1 MIVAKRWS
9 TRAVRPRASILMS
22 GPLPC
27 RPSIRASA
35 TVPCSRRTASP
46 LDCWMSRPRD
56 HMPKPPIR
64 IAMWSGPRNI
74 STAMMRAWENRAD
87 TTVVDEPLYAAYLDH
102 TGLDHPGATEIINA
116 YDTDW
121 RDVADMLLGPIP
133 GDKPIWYQKQMAHHL
148 LPDMQIDWVDG
159 LTNCFLIR
167 SPREVITSYI
177 KIRPD
182 PTQADLGFVQQLDIF
197 EQVQAANRQHS
208 ARSGRPRCA
217 GRSTQ
222 AADVVVRSRG
232 RALQRGHAALA
243 GRQARDRRR
252 LGASLVRRR
261 RTVDQVPSRTWPR
274 TTRCRSICVRCW
286 INARAS
292 MMCCTRIGW
301 GVVEE

>member
-1 MIVAKRWS
+1 
-9 TRAVRPRASILMS
+9 
-22 GPLPC
+22 
-27 RPSIRASA
+27 
-35 TVPCSRRTASP
+35 
-46 LDCWMSRPRD
+46 
-56 HMPKPPIR
+56 
-64 IAMWSGPRNI
+64 MWSGPRNI

-182 PTQADLGFVQQLDIF
+182 PTQADLGFVQQLDIY
-197 EQVQAANRQHS
+197 EQVK
-208 ARSGRPRCA
+208 
-217 GRSTQ
+217 
-222 AADVVVRSRG
+222 
-232 RALQRGHAALA
+232 QRTGSIPPVLD
-243 GRQARDRRR
+243 ARDVLEDPRR
-252 LGASLVRRR
+252 LLTLLCEAVDVPFSEAMLRWPAGKRETDGVWAPLLVRRR

-286 INARAS
+286 INARGIYDVLYAH
-292 MMCCTRIGW
+292 RLGRR
-301 GVVEE
+301 